1 MTPEYY
7 WSPKAPDQ
15 LSISPPQMSY
25 QHNFDGQIHLPSTRF
40 QSTTA
45 LPVTV
50 APEQTNY

>member
-40 QSTTA
+40 
-45 LPVTV
+45 
-50 APEQTNY
+50 